1 MFVFVL
7 FKNGCLF
14 GLLVVDIYF
23 LKKLFKGGVI
33 CFLVIDLKLRVWI
46 VKMKIKRKS
55 NFLLCF
61 DRSL

>member
-23 LKKLFKGGVI
+23 LKKLFKRWGNLFFGNWFKVE
-33 CFLVIDLKLRVWI
+33 
-46 VKMKIKRKS
+46 
-55 NFLLCF
+55 
-61 DRSL
+61 SLDSLNEN